1 MRWKW
6 LVGTIGSLVVA
17 LAVIS
22 YVVLV
27 TYDFNKLKPRI
38 VQMAREATGREL
50 TLGGDL
56 KVSLGF
62 SPSIS
67 VNDVD
72 FQNASWSSR
81 PELAKVK
88 HLEVKIALLPL
99 IRKEVQ
105 FKRLIMVRPDI
116 LVETDRSGRSNL
128 EFKPGKRTKPEGE
141 EREGLHFLFFEEVR
155 IEKGVVIYR
164 DGKQGK
170 TYSIEIDSLA
180 ASLPRGGKAT
190 DFSLKGTF
198 NGKPLE
204 IQGTTGPIG
213 ALIIPERPWPV
224 KVTAKI
230 GGDTIT
236 FEGSVRE
243 LLKGKGLDLNF
254 HADGSSIRKVAEF
267 RRFTNVPDLG
277 PFGYVELS
285 SQVGNLTG

>member
-6 LVGTIGSLVVA
+6 VVGTIGLLVVG
-17 LAVIS
+17 LIVIL
-22 YVVLV
+22 YIVLV

-38 VQMAREATGREL
+38 AQVAREATGREL

-72 FQNASWSSR
+72 FQNAPWSSR
-81 PELAKVK
+81 PEMAKVK
-88 HLEVKIALLPL
+88 HLEVQIALFPL
-99 IRKEVQ
+99 IRREVQ
-105 FKRLIMVRPDI
+105 FKRLILVGPDI
-116 LVETDRSGRSNL
+116 LVETDPSGRSNL
-128 EFKPGKRTKPEGE
+128 EFTPGEKPEPE
-141 EREGLHFLFFEEVR
+141 REKREGLHFLIFEELR
-155 IEKGVVIYR
+155 IEKGMMTYR
-164 DGKQGK
+164 DQKQAK
-170 TYSIEIDSLA
+170 TYSIEIDSLT
-180 ASLPRGGKAT
+180 ASLPRGEKAT

-224 KVTAKI
+224 KVTVKV